1 MFVTRLISGIFL
13 LILTAGFLYFGGIP
27 LYLILALISVVGFL
41 ELTKAVEIKRDY
53 ENKLGLVE
61 KFMVSSQALEEIEK
75 EIDEIAAAASDAA
88 ILERLAKVKNII
100 VSLEEE

>member
-1 MFVTRLISGIFL
+1 M
-13 LILTAGFLYFGGIP
+13 AP
-27 LYLILALISVVGFL
+27 LMKNAKYL
-41 ELTKAVEIKRDY
+41 K
-53 ENKLGLVE
+53 
-61 KFMVSSQALEEIEK
+61 K

>member
-1 MFVTRLISGIFL
+1 
-13 LILTAGFLYFGGIP
+13 
-27 LYLILALISVVGFL
+27 
-41 ELTKAVEIKRDY
+41 
-53 ENKLGLVE
+53 
-61 KFMVSSQALEEIEK
+61 MVSTQVLEEIEK

>member
-1 MFVTRLISGIFL
+1 MVIPSWTFF
-13 LILTAGFLYFGGIP
+13 FYYFPHVIELGIP
-27 LYLILALISVVGFL
+27 LLLF
-41 ELTKAVEIKRDY
+41 
-53 ENKLGLVE
+53 KLGLVE
-61 KFMVSSQALEEIEK
+61 KFMVSTQALEEIEK